1 MLVFLPPRPFR
12 EEYCRRFQIAQLSL
26 FDLWRAK
33 RWRLSTFQRTSLARC
48 LPLAAA
54 ARRPR
59 AVPVFYPGEIEYLR
73 EQERRKIGIEIEDAT
88 WDKLRSL
95 AAEYKIAGELG
106 LT

>member
-1 MLVFLPPRPFR
+1 MPNPASAHASTPGEIDAAFATLRQ
-12 EEYCRRFQIAQLSL
+12 RRAG
-26 FDLWRAK
+26 APK
-33 RWRLSTFQRTSLARC
+33 RRRLSTFQRTSLARC